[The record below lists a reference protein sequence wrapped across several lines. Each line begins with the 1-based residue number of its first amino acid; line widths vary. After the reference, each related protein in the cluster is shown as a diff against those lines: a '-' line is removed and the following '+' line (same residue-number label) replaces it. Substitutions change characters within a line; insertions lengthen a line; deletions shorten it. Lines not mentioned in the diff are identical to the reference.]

1 MKYFAY
7 VISMVLFVGGI
18 LLFGYAFSVP
28 SIEAILFFLGIIAVS
43 LSLYLPFHVHKL
55 GDR

>member
-18 LLFGYAFSVP
+18 LLFGYAFQVP
-28 SIEAILFFLGIIAVS
+28 DFQAVVFVGGILAVS
-43 LSLYLPFHVHKL
+43 LSLFLPFHLHKL

>member
-18 LLFGYAFSVP
+18 FLFGYAFSVP

>member
-18 LLFGYAFSVP
+18 LLFGYAFQVP
-28 SIEAILFFLGIIAVS
+28 DFQAVVFVGGILAIS
-43 LSLYLPFHVHKL
+43 LSLFLPFHLHKL